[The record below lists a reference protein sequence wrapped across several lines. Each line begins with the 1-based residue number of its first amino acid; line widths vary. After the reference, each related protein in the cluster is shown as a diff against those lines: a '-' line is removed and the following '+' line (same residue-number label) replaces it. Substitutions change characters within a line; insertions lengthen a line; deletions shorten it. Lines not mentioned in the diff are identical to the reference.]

1 MIKIEKFI
9 FSHFSENTYII
20 WEDDSFEAA
29 IVDPGCYD
37 ENEEKIIADFISTNN
52 LKIKYLINTHCHID
66 HIFGCEFIKQK
77 YNPIYLIPEQDL
89 PLLQNADKQAE
100 TFGIEMKIPPKP
112 DNFITEDTILELAEN
127 ELKFYFTPG
136 HTQGEYCIYIQEDK
150 ILISGDVLFKGSIGR
165 TDLWG
170 GDYDTLLDSINNK
183 LMVIPNDVKV
193 FPGHG
198 EETTIGDE
206 KTHNP
211 FLKL

>member
-9 FSHFSENTYII
+9 FSPFSENTYII